1 MIYDTIVI
9 GGGPAGMTAALYL
22 LRAGKSVLI
31 LEREAFGGQIAESP
45 RLENFP
51 SVKSIS
57 GLDFSNE
64 LFEQIDALGVD
75 FDVCDIQGIEKT
87 DDGFKV
93 ITDYEPKEGKTVI
106 IATGCKH
113 RKLGLE
119 REEELTGHGISYCA
133 VCDGAF
139 FQGKDVLLIGDANT
153 ALQYAIMLSETCK
166 HVQVVTLFDKFFAD
180 DILVKRM
187 NQIQNIDF
195 VHEYEAIKFEGEEE
209 LVGVTFRDKK
219 TNENKTFP
227 CDGCFIAIG
236 QVPDNDRFAP
246 WVELEKGFIK
256 VDENME
262 TKTEGIY
269 AAGDCRVKKIRQV
282 ITATSDGAIA
292 AMSAANYL
300 NSK

>member
-1 MIYDTIVI
+1 MIYDSIVI

-51 SVKSIS
+51 SVASIS
-57 GLDFSNE
+57 GLDFSDH
-64 LFEQIDALGVD
+64 LFEQISALGVE
-75 FDVCDIQGIEKT
+75 FDVCDVQSVEKT
-87 DDGFKV
+87 EEGFKV
-93 ITDYEPKEGKTVI
+93 ITDYGEKEGKTII

-113 RKLGLE
+113 RKLGLD
-119 REEELTGHGISYCA
+119 REEELTGKGISYCA

-139 FQGKDVLLIGDANT
+139 YTGKDVLLIGDANT
-153 ALQYAIMLSETCK
+153 ALQYAIMLSETSK

-180 DILVKRM
+180 DILIKRM

-195 VHEYEAIKFEGEEE
+195 VHEFEAVRFEGEEE
-209 LVGVTFRDKK
+209 LVGVTFKDKK
-219 TNENKTFP
+219 TGELKTFP

-236 QVPDNDRFAP
+236 QIPDNDRFAS
-246 WVELEKGFIK
+246 WVDLDKGFIV
-256 VDENME
+256 VDEGMA
-262 TKTEGIY
+262 TKTPGIY